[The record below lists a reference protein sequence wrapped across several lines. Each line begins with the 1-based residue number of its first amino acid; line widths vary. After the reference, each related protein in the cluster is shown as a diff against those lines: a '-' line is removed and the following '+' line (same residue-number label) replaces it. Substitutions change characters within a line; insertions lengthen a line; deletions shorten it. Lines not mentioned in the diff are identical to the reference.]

1 MRNRLSQTVLAA
13 TAIAALAVPVGAQA
27 RQGADDPAGHVRHAP
42 HQTAPAP
49 APAAAAPATATP
61 AAQKS
66 TSSRSRNRHRG
77 RHGRRHGRNHVRRAD
92 DRTQIRGRGAD
103 DATAERRGRGTDDG
117 PNHS

>member
-13 TAIAALAVPVGAQA
+13 AAVAALAVPVGAQA

-42 HQTAPAP
+42 HQTAA
-49 APAAAAPATATP
+49 APAAATPATP
-61 AAQKS
+61 AAKPS
-66 TSSRSRNRHRG
+66 TSMQSRTRHRHRG
-77 RHGRRHGRNHVRRAD
+77 RHGRRHGGHHAVRRAED
-92 DRTQIRGRGAD
+92 SAQRRGRGAD